1 MTDWAERRA
10 GREGFVPRPLTEHM
24 GWLMSRASYA
34 LGAALAEGL
43 APLGLNLR
51 DYTVLIAAEQAAI
64 EGAPRTQLSLARAA
78 RLDKS
83 TMVVSVDALEEEGL
97 VERRPDPEDRRVRI
111 VVTTD
116 AGRELLA
123 RAEGVVLGV
132 EDEVLAGLEVEE
144 RRALRS
150 LLTRLVVGRRSARGE
165 PRAGGP
171 SSVTP
176 GAPLPGSG

>member
-1 MTDWAERRA
+1 
-10 GREGFVPRPLTEHM
+10 
-24 GWLMSRASYA
+24 
-34 LGAALAEGL
+34 
-43 APLGLNLR
+43 
-51 DYTVLIAAEQAAI
+51 
-64 EGAPRTQLSLARAA
+64 
-78 RLDKS
+78 
-83 TMVVSVDALEEEGL
+83 VVSVDALEEEGL

>member
-1 MTDWAERRA
+1 MTDSAEKRA

-34 LGAALAEGL
+34 LGAALAENL

-51 DYTVLIAAEQAAI
+51 DYTVLIAAERAAI
-64 EGAPRTQLSLARAA
+64 EGAPRTQLSLARVA

-83 TMVVSVDALEEEGL
+83 TMVVAVDALEEEGL
-97 VERRPDPEDRRVRI
+97 VERRPDPEDRRARI

-132 EDEVLAGLEVEE
+132 EDEVLADLGAEE
-144 RRALRS
+144 RRALRA
-150 LLTRLVVGRRSARGE
+150 LLTRLVVGRRSARGS
-165 PRAGGP
+165 RSAGGP

-176 GAPLPGSG
+176 GAPHPGSG